1 MAKSSKHELKKLSKM
16 EGVDRKPR
24 KPGQITGVGNP
35 GTTTYTGKP
44 GINRGQ
50 KGSK

>member
-1 MAKSSKHELKKLSKM
+1 MAEKKKLGKDKM
-16 EGVDRKPR
+16 RVSKPR

-44 GINRGQ
+44 GIS
-50 KGSK
+50 KGKK